1 MGKKDSPIGKGCLP
15 GLQMISNLQA
25 VQNYILRK
33 FKDIKEG
40 SWTDGGKTR
49 ADSPGFLFRNNHR
62 SRFSFFAAGVSY
74 SCLPGNPFWKKRFA
88 DGKRVCS
95 MAF

>member
-1 MGKKDSPIGKGCLP
+1 MGKKGSPIGKRCLP

-49 ADSPGFLFRNNHR
+49 IDSPGFLFQIIS
-62 SRFSFFAAGVSY
+62 SRFSSLLRVFLIPGA
-74 SCLPGNPFWKKRFA
+74 GNPFWKKRFA
-88 DGKRVCS
+88 DGKRVCA

>member
-1 MGKKDSPIGKGCLP
+1 
-15 GLQMISNLQA
+15 MISNLQA

-49 ADSPGFLFRNNHR
+49 IDSPGFLFRDNHR
-62 SRFSFFAAGVSY
+62 SRFFSFLLWVLIPRAR
-74 SCLPGNPFWKKRFA
+74 NPFWKKRFA
-88 DGKRVCS
+88 DGKRVYL